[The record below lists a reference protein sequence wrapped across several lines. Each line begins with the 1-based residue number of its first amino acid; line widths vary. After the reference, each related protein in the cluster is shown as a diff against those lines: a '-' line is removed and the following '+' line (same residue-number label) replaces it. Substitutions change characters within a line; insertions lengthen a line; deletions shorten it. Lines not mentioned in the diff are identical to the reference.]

1 MSHTFQLA
9 KGKITFEE
17 EGKLQIEDEIRKEN
31 RMKRIGLLCLLT
43 GLFLIKSGNTQA
55 QTITSNTEQKQIEL
69 LEFMLSEL
77 DSIQAFHPGLT
88 YLTIEIKIDDFTSIL
103 KEVNYYSQLDSLHA
117 IRVNGWPT
125 LTKKIHDLYFFN
137 PSFDDPD
144 LSALSYTRFDVPLNR
159 HAIKKYLKDL
169 QTEKL
174 AYSGEI
180 IKPNTNFT
188 LKLDEFEFHP
198 EYKDSTSIHLTN
210 FKLCSKLEGLNSEVI
225 KIHENYYLFFKVI
238 STSNN
243 GYLESK
249 IVLSI
254 YYIHKNK
261 TYFLEE
267 FDLTTIGQGEYFNSS
282 SAKSSTNHGEEKEL
296 FKLKCTVNFD

>member
-1 MSHTFQLA
+1 
-9 KGKITFEE
+9 
-17 EGKLQIEDEIRKEN
+17 
-31 RMKRIGLLCLLT
+31 MKRIGLLCILT
-43 GLFLIKSGNTQA
+43 VLFLINSGNAQA
-55 QTITSNTEQKQIEL
+55 QTVTSNTEQKQIEL
-69 LEFMLSEL
+69 LEFMLSKL

-103 KEVNYYSQLDSLHA
+103 KEVNYYSQSDSLQA

-137 PSFDDPD
+137 PSFDNPD
-144 LSALSYTRFDVPLNR
+144 ISALSYTRFDVPLNR

-174 AYSGEI
+174 TYSGNI
-180 IKPNTNFT
+180 IKPNTNYT
-188 LKLDEFEFHP
+188 LKLDEFENQP
-198 EYKDSTSIHLTN
+198 EYKNSTSIHLTN

-225 KIHENYYLFFKVI
+225 KIHENYYLFFKVS

-254 YYIHKNK
+254 YYIQNNK
-261 TYFLEE
+261 SYFLEE
-267 FDLTTIGQGEYFNSS
+267 FDLTATGQSEFFNSS
-282 SAKSSTNHGEEKEL
+282 SAKSSNNHGEEKEL
-296 FKLKCTVNFD
+296 FKLKCTVTFD